1 MVEEHL
7 MSSTALSLFSFAC
20 VFGGALVGMVLRTIL
35 PESHLSGDSRD
46 TVKVGT
52 AFISTLTA
60 LVLGLLIGS
69 AKGTLDAMNTG
80 ITQSGAKV
88 ILLDRVLARY
98 GPEAR
103 PVRDSIRRALADRI
117 ETTWPDRKTGA
128 RVPPSLDSATRME
141 SAQEK
146 LGDLSPRSDAQRAIL
161 SQAMQLSGETAELRW
176 LLFEQRHGSLPGPL
190 LAMLILWL
198 TIIFA
203 SLGILAP
210 RNAMVVAVLFVCALA
225 ASGAIFLILEMS
237 RPLEGLIKASP
248 LPLQSA
254 LAILGR

>member
-1 MVEEHL
+1 MNSV
-7 MSSTALSLFSFAC
+7 TLSLFSFAC
-20 VFGGALVGMVLRTIL
+20 VFGGAVVGMFLRTIL
-35 PESHLSGDSRD
+35 PEAHLSGDSRD

-80 ITQSGAKV
+80 LTQAGAKV

-98 GPEAR
+98 GPETRPAR
-103 PVRDSIRRALADRI
+103 DLLRRALAARF
-117 ETTWPDRKTGA
+117 ETIWPDRNTGLP
-128 RVPPSLDSATRME
+128 VPMSLESAAGME

-146 LGDLSPRSDAQRAIL
+146 LGELSPRTDAQRTLL
-161 SQAMQLSGETAELRW
+161 SQALQLSGETAELRW
-176 LLFEQRHGSLPGPL
+176 LLFEQRQGSLPGPL
-190 LAMLILWL
+190 LAVLLFWL

-203 SLGILAP
+203 SLGLLAP
-210 RNAMVVAVLFVCALA
+210 RNAMVVVVLFVCALS

-237 RPLEGLIKASP
+237 RPLDGLIKASP

>member
-1 MVEEHL
+1 MNSV
-7 MSSTALSLFSFAC
+7 TISLFAFAC
-20 VFGGALVGMVLRTIL
+20 VFGGALLGMCLRTIL
-35 PESHLSGDSRD
+35 PETHLSGDSRD

-69 AKGTLDAMNTG
+69 AKGTLDAMDTG
-80 ITQSGAKV
+80 ITQIGAKV

-103 PVRDSIRRALADRI
+103 PARDLNRRALAARI
-117 ETTWPDRKTGA
+117 ETIWPDRKTGA
-128 RVPPSLDSATRME
+128 LVPTSLDSAAGME

-146 LGDLSPRSDAQRAIL
+146 LGELSPRNDAQRALL
-161 SQAMQLSGETAELRW
+161 SQAVQIAGESAELRW

-190 LAMLILWL
+190 LAVLLFWL

-203 SLGILAP
+203 SLGLLAP
-210 RNAMVVAVLFVCALA
+210 RNAMVVVVLFVCALS

-237 RPLEGLIKASP
+237 RPLDGLIKASP